1 MTWIKICGTTNLDD
15 ALAAVEA
22 GADALGFIF
31 TDSPRR
37 ITPEAAREI
46 VANLPD
52 SVQKIGVFV
61 NASRERVHSIVAKV
75 GLTGVQLHGTENE
88 QYVEELC
95 RGWNDAK
102 MRKHQVRVIKA
113 VPVRPGFENT
123 LRALSRSLDL
133 FLLDS
138 GAGGTGQS
146 FDPKTALA
154 GLKKMPV
161 RFIVAGGL
169 RPENVSETIQVLK
182 PWGVDVASGVEKEK
196 GKKDHAKVKA
206 FIQAVR
212 QTDRNVS

>member
-1 MTWIKICGTTNLDD
+1 MTWIKICGTTNLED
-15 ALAAVEA
+15 ALAALEA

-61 NASRERVHSIVAKV
+61 NASRDRVHNIVSRV

-88 QYVEELC
+88 EYVEELC
-95 RGWNDAK
+95 RGWNQTK
-102 MRKHQVRVIKA
+102 TRKHQVRVIKA

-154 GLKKMPV
+154 GLKKTPV
-161 RFIVAGGL
+161 RFIAAGGL
-169 RPENVSETIQVLK
+169 RPENVSKAIAVLN

-196 GKKDHAKVKA
+196 GKKDHTKLKA
-206 FIQAVR
+206 FVQAVR
-212 QTDRNVS
+212 QADKKVF

>member
-1 MTWIKICGTTNLDD
+1 MTWIKICGTTNLED
-15 ALAAVEA
+15 ALVAVEA
-22 GADALGFIF
+22 GTDALGFIF

-61 NASRERVHSIVAKV
+61 NASRERVHSIVSKV

-102 MRKHQVRVIKA
+102 TRKHTVRVIKA
-113 VPVRPGFENT
+113 VPVRPGFEDT

-146 FDPKTALA
+146 FDPKAALA
-154 GLKKMPV
+154 GLKKTPV
-161 RFIVAGGL
+161 RFIAAGGL
-169 RPENVSETIQVLK
+169 RPENVSEAIQVLK

-206 FIQAVR
+206 FIRAVR
-212 QTDRNVS
+212 QTDKKVS

>member
-1 MTWIKICGTTNLDD
+1 MTWVKICGTTNLED
-15 ALAAVEA
+15 ALVAVEA
-22 GADALGFIF
+22 GADAIGFIF

-61 NASRERVHSIVAKV
+61 NASRDRVHSIVAKV

-95 RGWNDAK
+95 RGWNDATT
-102 MRKHQVRVIKA
+102 RKHIVRVIKA
-113 VPVRPGFENT
+113 VPVRPGFEET
-123 LRALSRSLDL
+123 LRTLSRSLDL

-146 FDPKTALA
+146 FDPKAALA
-154 GLKKMPV
+154 GLKKTPV
-161 RFIVAGGL
+161 RFIAAGGL
-169 RPENVSETIQVLK
+169 RPENVSEAIQVLK

>member
-1 MTWIKICGTTNLDD
+1 MTWVKICGTTSLED
-15 ALAAVEA
+15 ALASVEA

-61 NASRERVHSIVAKV
+61 NASRERVHSIVSKV

-88 QYVEELC
+88 QYVEDLC
-95 RGWNDAK
+95 RGWDDAK
-102 MRKHQVRVIKA
+102 TRKHKVRVIKA

-146 FDPKTALA
+146 FDPKAALA
-154 GLKKMPV
+154 GL
-161 RFIVAGGL
+161 RRILCRSSAAGGCG
-169 RPENVSETIQVLK
+169 RRMVLEL
-182 PWGVDVASGVEKEK
+182 S
-196 GKKDHAKVKA
+196 
-206 FIQAVR
+206 
-212 QTDRNVS
+212 

>member
-1 MTWIKICGTTNLDD
+1 MTWIKICGTTNLED
-15 ALAAVEA
+15 ALASVEA

-61 NASRERVHSIVAKV
+61 NASRERVHSIVSKV

-88 QYVEELC
+88 QYVEKLC
-95 RGWNDAK
+95 RGWDDEK
-102 MRKHQVRVIKA
+102 TRKHKVRVIKA

-146 FDPKTALA
+146 FDPKAALA
-154 GLKKMPV
+154 GLKKTPV
-161 RFIVAGGL
+161 RFIAAGGL
-169 RPENVSETIQVLK
+169 RPENVSEAMEILK

-196 GKKDHAKVKA
+196 GKKDHAKLKA
-206 FIQAVR
+206 FVTAVR
-212 QTDRNVS
+212 QADKKVS

>member
-1 MTWIKICGTTNLDD
+1 MTWIKICGTTNLED

-61 NASRERVHSIVAKV
+61 NASRDRVHNIVSRV

-88 QYVEELC
+88 EYVEELC
-95 RGWNDAK
+95 RGWNQTK
-102 MRKHQVRVIKA
+102 TRKHQVRVIKA

-154 GLKKMPV
+154 GLKKTPV
-161 RFIVAGGL
+161 RFIAAGGL
-169 RPENVSETIQVLK
+169 RPENVSKAIAVLN

-196 GKKDHAKVKA
+196 GKKDHTKLKA
-206 FIQAVR
+206 FVQAVR
-212 QTDRNVS
+212 QADKKVF

>member
-1 MTWIKICGTTNLDD
+1 MTWIKICGTTNLED
-15 ALAAVEA
+15 ALASVEA
-22 GADALGFIF
+22 GADALCFIF

-61 NASRERVHSIVAKV
+61 NASRDRVHSIVSKV
-75 GLTGVQLHGTENE
+75 GLTCVQLHGTENE
-88 QYVEELC
+88 QYVDELC
-95 RGWNDAK
+95 RDWNEAK
-102 MRKHQVRVIKA
+102 TRKHQVRVIKA

-123 LRALSRSLDL
+123 LRALSKSLDL

-146 FDPKTALA
+146 FDPKAALA
-154 GLKKMPV
+154 GLKKTPV
-161 RFIVAGGL
+161 RFIAAGGL
-169 RPENVSETIQVLK
+169 RPENVSQTIAVLQ

-196 GKKDHAKVKA
+196 GKKDHSKLKA
-206 FIQAVR
+206 FVQAVR
-212 QTDRNVS
+212 QADKKVS

>member
-1 MTWIKICGTTNLDD
+1 
-15 ALAAVEA
+15 
-22 GADALGFIF
+22 
-31 TDSPRR
+31 
-37 ITPEAAREI
+37 
-46 VANLPD
+46 
-52 SVQKIGVFV
+52 
-61 NASRERVHSIVAKV
+61 VHSIVSKV

-95 RGWNDAK
+95 RGWNDTK
-102 MRKHQVRVIKA
+102 TRKHEIRVIKA
-113 VPVRPGFENT
+113 VPVRPGFEDT

-146 FDPKTALA
+146 FDHKAALA
-154 GLKKMPV
+154 GLKKTPV

-169 RPENVSETIQVLK
+169 RPENVSEAIEVLK

-212 QTDRNVS
+212 QTDKKVS

>member
-1 MTWIKICGTTNLDD
+1 MTWIKICGTTNLED
-15 ALAAVEA
+15 ALASVEA

-95 RGWNDAK
+95 RGWDDTK
-102 MRKHQVRVIKA
+102 TRKYKVRVIKA

-146 FDPKTALA
+146 FDPKAALA
-154 GLKKMPV
+154 GLKKTPV
-161 RFIVAGGL
+161 RFIAAGGL
-169 RPENVSETIQVLK
+169 RPENVSEAIHILK

-206 FIQAVR
+206 FIHAVR
-212 QTDRNVS
+212 QTDKKVS

>member
-1 MTWIKICGTTNLDD
+1 MTWIKICGTTNLED
-15 ALAAVEA
+15 ALASVEA

-61 NASRERVHSIVAKV
+61 NASRERVHSIVSKV

-95 RGWNDAK
+95 RGWNEAK
-102 MRKHQVRVIKA
+102 TRKHHVRVIKA

-123 LRALSRSLDL
+123 LRSLSKSLDL

-146 FDPKTALA
+146 FDPKAALA
-154 GLKKMPV
+154 GLKKNPV
-161 RFIVAGGL
+161 RFIAAGGL
-169 RPENVSETIQVLK
+169 RPDNVSEAIAVLK

-196 GKKDHAKVKA
+196 GKKDHSKLKA
-206 FIQAVR
+206 FVQAVR
-212 QTDRNVS
+212 QADQIVS

>member
-1 MTWIKICGTTNLDD
+1 MTWVKICGTTNLDD

>member
-1 MTWIKICGTTNLDD
+1 MTWVKICGTTNLDD
-15 ALAAVEA
+15 ALVAVEA

>member
-1 MTWIKICGTTNLDD
+1 MTWIKICGTTNLED
-15 ALAAVEA
+15 ALASVEA

-95 RGWNDAK
+95 RGWNEAK
-102 MRKHQVRVIKA
+102 TRKHQVRVIKA

-146 FDPKTALA
+146 FDPKAALA
-154 GLKKMPV
+154 GLKKTPV
-161 RFIVAGGL
+161 RFIAAGGL
-169 RPENVSETIQVLK
+169 RPENVSEAIEVLK

-212 QTDRNVS
+212 QAGKKVS